1 MIIISESTYSDGL
14 WTVVAVVDSAS
25 GTFVGPF
32 ILDLPE
38 DATEAELIA
47 AIDAIVNPP
56 PPAAP
61 VPEVTPDVS
70 SGDGDGQDP
79 SVDP

>member
-1 MIIISESTYSDGL
+1 MITISEAIYSDGL

-32 ILDLPE
+32 VLDLPE
-38 DATEAELIA
+38 DATDADFIA

-56 PPAAP
+56 PPA
-61 VPEVTPDVS
+61 PEVIPVEP
-70 SGDGDGQDP
+70 SGEDDGQDP

>member
-1 MIIISESTYSDGL
+1 MITISESVYADNV
-14 WTVVAVVDSAS
+14 WTVVAVVDGPN

-47 AIDAIVNPP
+47 AIQAVL
-56 PPAAP
+56 
-61 VPEVTPDVS
+61 
-70 SGDGDGQDP
+70 
-79 SVDP
+79 

>member
-1 MIIISESTYSDGL
+1 MTVTISEAVYSNGL
-14 WTVVAVVDSAS
+14 WTVVAVVDNTS

-47 AIDAIVNPP
+47 AIEAILE
-56 PPAAP
+56 A
-61 VPEVTPDVS
+61 
-70 SGDGDGQDP
+70 
-79 SVDP
+79 

>member
-1 MIIISESTYSDGL
+1 MITISEAVYYDGL
-14 WTVVAVVDSAS
+14 WTVVAVVDSTS

-47 AIDAIVNPP
+47 AIEAILE
-56 PPAAP
+56 A
-61 VPEVTPDVS
+61 
-70 SGDGDGQDP
+70 
-79 SVDP
+79 

>member
-1 MIIISESTYSDGL
+1 MITISEAVYSDGL
-14 WTVVAVVDSAS
+14 WTVVVVVDSTS

-47 AIDAIVNPP
+47 AIEAILE
-56 PPAAP
+56 A
-61 VPEVTPDVS
+61 
-70 SGDGDGQDP
+70 
-79 SVDP
+79 

>member
-1 MIIISESTYSDGL
+1 MTVTISEAVYSDGL

-38 DATEAELIA
+38 DATDEELIA
-47 AIDAIVNPP
+47 AIEEIVG
-56 PPAAP
+56 A
-61 VPEVTPDVS
+61 
-70 SGDGDGQDP
+70 
-79 SVDP
+79 

>member
-1 MIIISESTYSDGL
+1 MITISEAIYSEGL

-38 DATEAELIA
+38 DATDTQFIS
-47 AIDAIVNPP
+47 AITALL
-56 PPAAP
+56 
-61 VPEVTPDVS
+61 E
-70 SGDGDGQDP
+70 G
-79 SVDP
+79 